1 MAPTRVLI
9 FGATGG
15 CGKHA
20 LSNLLDRGV
29 QCVAVVRSEDR
40 LPAGCRGKSN
50 LDVVVVPEGHL
61 AMDDGAF
68 SALIDGADAV
78 VSVLGHNLTFKGMYG
93 QPRRLC
99 ADTVSRVIA
108 VASGR
113 ATPLKLIV
121 VSTEGVDQPAQ
132 KDPPRGCGERALLS
146 TLKCLLPPHADN
158 MAVIDELEKAH
169 SKVEFCAV
177 RPADMVD
184 GGEQPY
190 ECHSTL
196 QGSIFSGLNKTHRA
210 NVGAFMADLVTD
222 DSVWAKWKNAYPHC
236 YDTPAGGKKGDY

>member
-40 LPAGCRGKSN
+40 LPAGCKGKSN

-61 AMDDGAF
+61 SMDDGAF

-78 VSVLGHNLTFKGMYG
+78 VSVLGHNITFKGLYG
-93 QPRRLC
+93 PPKRLC
-99 ADTVSRVIA
+99 ADTVSRVVA

-121 VSTEGVDQPAQ
+121 VSTEGVDQPLG

-169 SKVEFCAV
+169 SKIEFCAV
-177 RPADMVD
+177 RPADLVD
-184 GGEQPY
+184 GGECTY

-196 QGSIFSGLNKTHRA
+196 QGSIFSGFKTHRA

-222 DSVWAKWKNAYPHC
+222 DAVWAKWKNSYPHC
-236 YDTPAGGKKGDY
+236 YDTPAGDKKGDY